1 MALPRG
7 YIITN
12 YDSRVAVV
20 ARRNIVPEV
29 KGEPVDVFSAI
40 GGALVTEA
48 KGDVIEESV
57 ASPR

>member
-1 MALPRG
+1 MHNNEPQLAR
-7 YIITN
+7 
-12 YDSRVAVV
+12 SRSGEAKYM
-20 ARRNIVPEV
+20 VPEV